1 MEKIKLG
8 MVGGGEGAFIGEVHR
23 IAARMDERFHLCAGA
38 LCSDPERSLKSAL
51 DLGLPED
58 RSYSDYK
65 EMAISE
71 SRRDDGINFV
81 SIVTP
86 NHLHHPIAK
95 AFLEVG
101 INVICDK
108 PMTMNSEEAQ
118 ELIDISESS
127 DLIFAVT
134 YNYSGY
140 PLIREAREIIKKG
153 ELGSIRIIKVEY
165 IQDWLT
171 EPIENT
177 GQKQASWRVD
187 PKKSG
192 IGGSI
197 GDIGTHAF
205 HLAHFVTQQLPNK
218 ISADL
223 SCFVEGRELDDN
235 AHILMRYESGAKG
248 MIWSSQVA
256 PGNEN
261 NLKIQIYGEKGG
273 LIWQQENPN
282 ELILNLLNQPSRRL
296 TRGSSFVGDQSARL
310 TRIPAGHP
318 EGYLEG
324 FANIY
329 REVADEFSAKISGKP
344 ISKDILYPTSKEG
357 LYGVSFIEAAIE
369 SNSKDSVWTDLKL

>member
-71 SRRDDGINFV
+71 SQRDDGINFV

-95 AFLEVG
+95 AFMEVG

>member
-23 IAARMDERFHLCAGA
+23 IAARMDERFQLCAGA

-71 SRRDDGINFV
+71 SQRDDGINFV

-153 ELGSIRIIKVEY
+153 DLGSIRIIKVEY

-171 EPIENT
+171 EPIEKT

-282 ELILNLLNQPSRRL
+282 ELILNLLNQPSKRL

-369 SNSKDSVWTDLKL
+369 SNSKDSVWTNLKL

>member
-71 SRRDDGINFV
+71 SQRDDGINFV

-282 ELILNLLNQPSRRL
+282 ELILNLLNQPSKRL

>member
-51 DLGLPED
+51 NLGLPED

-71 SRRDDGINFV
+71 SQRDDGINFV

-153 ELGSIRIIKVEY
+153 DLGSIRIIKVEY

-171 EPIENT
+171 EPIEST

>member
-71 SRRDDGINFV
+71 SQRDDGINFV

-153 ELGSIRIIKVEY
+153 DLGSIRIIKVEY

-296 TRGSSFVGDQSARL
+296 TRGSSFVGNQSARL

>member
-71 SRRDDGINFV
+71 SQRDDGINFV

-153 ELGSIRIIKVEY
+153 DLGSIRIIKVEY

-171 EPIENT
+171 EPIERT

>member
-71 SRRDDGINFV
+71 SQRDDGINFV

-344 ISKDILYPTSKEG
+344 ISKDILYPTSREG

>member
-23 IAARMDERFHLCAGA
+23 IAARMDERFQLCAGA

-51 DLGLPED
+51 DLGLPEE

-71 SRRDDGINFV
+71 SQRDDGINFV

-153 ELGSIRIIKVEY
+153 DLGSIRIIKVEY

>member
-23 IAARMDERFHLCAGA
+23 IAARMDEIFHLCAGA
-38 LCSDPERSLKSAL
+38 LCSDPERSLKSAH

-58 RSYSDYK
+58 RSYSDDK

-71 SRRDDGINFV
+71 SQRDDGINFV

-153 ELGSIRIIKVEY
+153 DLGSIRIIKVEY

-171 EPIENT
+171 EPIEKT

-296 TRGSSFVGDQSARL
+296 TRGSSFVGNQSARL

>member
-1 MEKIKLG
+1 MKKIKLG

-71 SRRDDGINFV
+71 SQRDDGINFV

-153 ELGSIRIIKVEY
+153 DLGSIRIIKVEY

>member
-71 SRRDDGINFV
+71 SQRDDGINFV

-171 EPIENT
+171 EPIEKT

-273 LIWQQENPN
+273 LIWQQESPN
-282 ELILNLLNQPSRRL
+282 ELILNLLNQPSKRL

>member
-23 IAARMDERFHLCAGA
+23 IAARMDERFQLCAGA

-71 SRRDDGINFV
+71 SQRDDGINFV

-282 ELILNLLNQPSRRL
+282 ELILNLLNQPSKRL

-369 SNSKDSVWTDLKL
+369 SNSKDSVWTNLKL

>member
-1 MEKIKLG
+1 MKKIKLG

-71 SRRDDGINFV
+71 SQRDDGINFV

-171 EPIENT
+171 EPIEKT

-282 ELILNLLNQPSRRL
+282 ELILNLLNQPSKRL

-369 SNSKDSVWTDLKL
+369 SNSKDSVWTNLKL

>member
-23 IAARMDERFHLCAGA
+23 IAARMDERFQLCAGA

-71 SRRDDGINFV
+71 SQRDDGINFV

-153 ELGSIRIIKVEY
+153 DLGSIRIIKVEY

-369 SNSKDSVWTDLKL
+369 SNSKDSVWTNLKL

>member
-71 SRRDDGINFV
+71 SQRDDGINFV

-108 PMTMNSEEAQ
+108 PMTMNTEEAQ

-171 EPIENT
+171 EPIEKT

-282 ELILNLLNQPSRRL
+282 ELILNLLNQPSKRL

>member
-23 IAARMDERFHLCAGA
+23 IAARMDERFQLCAGA

-71 SRRDDGINFV
+71 SQRDDGINFV

-344 ISKDILYPTSKEG
+344 ISKDILYPTSREG

>member
-1 MEKIKLG
+1 MKKIKLG

-71 SRRDDGINFV
+71 SQRDDGINFV

-171 EPIENT
+171 EPIEKT

>member
-23 IAARMDERFHLCAGA
+23 IAARMDERFQLCAGA

-71 SRRDDGINFV
+71 SQRDDGINFV

-118 ELIDISESS
+118 ELVDISESS

-171 EPIENT
+171 EPIEKT

-197 GDIGTHAF
+197 GDKGTHAF

-369 SNSKDSVWTDLKL
+369 SNSKDSVWTNLKL

>member
-71 SRRDDGINFV
+71 SQRGDGINFV

-86 NHLHHPIAK
+86 NHLHYPIAK

-127 DLIFAVT
+127 DLIFAVS

-344 ISKDILYPTSKEG
+344 ISKDILYPTSREG

>member
-58 RSYSDYK
+58 RSYFDYK

-71 SRRDDGINFV
+71 SQRDDGINFV

>member
-51 DLGLPED
+51 DLGILED

-71 SRRDDGINFV
+71 SQRDDGINFV

-171 EPIENT
+171 EPIEST

>member
-71 SRRDDGINFV
+71 SQRDDGINFV

-171 EPIENT
+171 EPIEST

-344 ISKDILYPTSKEG
+344 ISKDILYPTSREG

>member
-71 SRRDDGINFV
+71 SQRDDGINFV

-153 ELGSIRIIKVEY
+153 DLGSIRIIKVEY

-171 EPIENT
+171 KPIENT

-205 HLAHFVTQQLPNK
+205 HLAHFITQQLPNK

>member
-1 MEKIKLG
+1 MKKIKLG

-71 SRRDDGINFV
+71 SQRDDGINFV

-171 EPIENT
+171 EPIEKT

-282 ELILNLLNQPSRRL
+282 ELILNLLNQPSKRL

>member
-23 IAARMDERFHLCAGA
+23 IAARMDERFQLCAGA
-38 LCSDPERSLKSAL
+38 LSSDPERSLKSAL

-71 SRRDDGINFV
+71 SQRDDGINFV

-95 AFLEVG
+95 AFLGVG

-153 ELGSIRIIKVEY
+153 DLGSIRIIKVEY

>member
-23 IAARMDERFHLCAGA
+23 IAARMDERFQLCAGA

-51 DLGLPED
+51 DLGLPEE

-71 SRRDDGINFV
+71 SQRDDGINFV

-171 EPIENT
+171 EPIEKT

-282 ELILNLLNQPSRRL
+282 ELILNLLNQPSKRL

>member
-71 SRRDDGINFV
+71 SQRDDGINFV

-248 MIWSSQVA
+248 IIWSSQVA

>member
-1 MEKIKLG
+1 MKKIKLG

-23 IAARMDERFHLCAGA
+23 IAARMDERFQLCAGA

-71 SRRDDGINFV
+71 SQRDDGINFV

-108 PMTMNSEEAQ
+108 PMTMNTEEAQ

>member
-71 SRRDDGINFV
+71 SQRGDGINFV

-153 ELGSIRIIKVEY
+153 DLGSIRIIKVEY

-171 EPIENT
+171 EPIEST

-329 REVADEFSAKISGKP
+329 REVADEFSAKISGKL

>member
-23 IAARMDERFHLCAGA
+23 IAARMDERFQLCAGA

-71 SRRDDGINFV
+71 SQRDDGINFV

-153 ELGSIRIIKVEY
+153 DLGSIRIIKVEY

-261 NLKIQIYGEKGG
+261 NLKIKIYGEKGG

-369 SNSKDSVWTDLKL
+369 SNSKDSVWTNLKL

>member
-71 SRRDDGINFV
+71 SQRDDGINFV

-95 AFLEVG
+95 AFMEVG

-153 ELGSIRIIKVEY
+153 DIGSIRIIKVEY

-344 ISKDILYPTSKEG
+344 ISKDILYPTSREG

>member
-1 MEKIKLG
+1 MKKIKLG

-38 LCSDPERSLKSAL
+38 LCSDPERSIKSAL

-71 SRRDDGINFV
+71 SQRDDGINFV

>member
-23 IAARMDERFHLCAGA
+23 IAARMDERFQLCAGA

-71 SRRDDGINFV
+71 SQRDDGINFV

-153 ELGSIRIIKVEY
+153 DLGSIRIIKVEY

-171 EPIENT
+171 EPIEKT

>member
-71 SRRDDGINFV
+71 SQRDDGINFV

-369 SNSKDSVWTDLKL
+369 SNSKDSVWIDLKL

>member
-38 LCSDPERSLKSAL
+38 LCSDPERSIKSAL

-71 SRRDDGINFV
+71 SQRDDGINFV

-153 ELGSIRIIKVEY
+153 DLGSIRIIKVEY

>member
-23 IAARMDERFHLCAGA
+23 IAARMDERFQLCAGA

-71 SRRDDGINFV
+71 SQRDDGINFV

-153 ELGSIRIIKVEY
+153 DLGSIRIIKVEY

-171 EPIENT
+171 EPIEKT

-273 LIWQQENPN
+273 LIWQQESPN
-282 ELILNLLNQPSRRL
+282 ELILNLLNQPSKRL

>member
-23 IAARMDERFHLCAGA
+23 IAARMDERFQLCAGA

-71 SRRDDGINFV
+71 SQRDDGINFV

-153 ELGSIRIIKVEY
+153 DLGSIRIIKVEY

-273 LIWQQENPN
+273 IIWQQENPN

>member
-71 SRRDDGINFV
+71 SQRDDGINFV

-118 ELIDISESS
+118 GLIDISESS
-127 DLIFAVT
+127 GLIFAVT

-153 ELGSIRIIKVEY
+153 DLGSIRIIKVEY

>member
-71 SRRDDGINFV
+71 SQRDDGINFV

-261 NLKIQIYGEKGG
+261 NLKIQIYGKKGG

-329 REVADEFSAKISGKP
+329 REVADEFSEKISGKP